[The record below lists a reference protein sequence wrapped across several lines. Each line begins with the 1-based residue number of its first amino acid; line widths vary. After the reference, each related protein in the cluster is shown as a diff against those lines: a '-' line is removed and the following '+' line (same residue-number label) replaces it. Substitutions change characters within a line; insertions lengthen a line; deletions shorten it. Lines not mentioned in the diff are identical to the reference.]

1 MRTAL
6 LSILLVVVGFESHA
20 QLRLL
25 PMIGFENSMVCLKY
39 NDQKVNSAL
48 DDVISPQMSLRLDYA
63 FKKVHG
69 PFIGVSTNRSAIDY
83 KFSDPASGM
92 NQFNTSNADYR
103 LSIAGGYSFTTR
115 PIFFKKPSSHATK
128 STMRKEVQQKE
139 IVMIKKSC
147 GSSKEIKTSYS
158 NRGHCGSK
166 YKKPSE
172 EVIEEVR
179 VSRIPQKKN
188 EGWFMQVQPSAGLA
202 FVPGVSNGI
211 ETEMQNGA
219 KNYKYSAGDY
229 NTALVTGANFIFGKN
244 RDQKFVVNLNYFTG
258 LGNLETQTLVTEEGG
273 KTTTT
278 NMRSAV
284 SGWSLGIGLPIQ
296 LSKKNKV
303 QQIKEIEKEVI
314 YKKQYERSYKPGCSR
329 KS

>member
-6 LSILLVVVGFESHA
+6 LSILLVVFGFESHA

-39 NDQKVNSAL
+39 NDQKVNGAL

-63 FKKVHG
+63 FKKGHG
-69 PFIGVSTNRSAIDY
+69 PFIGVSTNRSVIDY
-83 KFSDPASGM
+83 TFSDPATGM
-92 NQFNTSNADYR
+92 NQYYTSNADYR
-103 LSIAGGYSFTTR
+103 ISITGGYGFTTK
-115 PIFFKKPSSHATK
+115 PIFFNKSSSNSSKA
-128 STMRKEVQQKE
+128 MANKEVLQKE
-139 IVMIKKSC
+139 IVMNKKSC
-147 GSSKEIKTSYS
+147 GSSKEIKTTYS
-158 NRGHCGSK
+158 NRSHCGSK

-172 EVIEEVR
+172 TVIKEVR
-179 VSRIPQKKN
+179 VSKIPQKVN

-202 FVPGVSNGI
+202 FVPGVSNAI
-211 ETEMQNGA
+211 ETEIQNGA
-219 KNYKYSAGDY
+219 KNYKYAAGDFR
-229 NTALVTGANFIFGKN
+229 TALVTGANFIFGKN
-244 RDQKFVVNLNYFTG
+244 QDQKFVVNLNYFTG
-258 LGNLETQTLVTEEGG
+258 LGNSGTQTLVTEEGG

-284 SGWSLGIGLPIQ
+284 AGWSLGVGLPIQ
-296 LSKKNKV
+296 LSKRKV
-303 QQIKEIEKEVI
+303 QQIKEVEKKVI